1 MDKIIGDMNVLSFF
15 TVYFSIHLIN
25 HNICSL
31 HNQKILK
38 HAF

>member
-25 HNICSL
+25 HN
-31 HNQKILK
+31 K
-38 HAF
+38 HMFLT